1 MVQGDIHRLERG
13 LLDLF
18 PILKLFYAEWL
29 VKYPLCMK
37 LASGSINRFLEAKF
51 TSVQTLSP
59 HNDEGSCVQSKPP
72 QLPSF

>member
-18 PILKLFYAEWL
+18 PILKLFYAKWL

-51 TSVQTLSP
+51 PSVQTKLMATMMAFERLVTAW
-59 HNDEGSCVQSKPP
+59 N
-72 QLPSF
+72 